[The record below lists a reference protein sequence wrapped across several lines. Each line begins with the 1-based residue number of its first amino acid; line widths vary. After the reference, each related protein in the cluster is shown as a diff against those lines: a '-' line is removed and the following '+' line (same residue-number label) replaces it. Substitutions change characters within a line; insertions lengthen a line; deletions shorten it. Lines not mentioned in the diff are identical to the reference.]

1 MIIAALLFSSLG
13 GLLASDSVLWNED
26 NCNLQGV
33 NDDVVYGTPTDAI
46 CCNNIFTDI
55 FQNSTTNSSNSLHPV
70 WNECSKLDS
79 ADKCDM
85 NDRCLW
91 VSNGAEG
98 VCRENRDAVNNVC
111 CRPGEIMEN
120 CQALLN
126 GKCPSGWAVPTECC
140 PPPYDKYAG
149 RLDTESEDTVC
160 CNAPCTAI
168 ELAFNGNVTQ
178 GIVANTS
185 CRITTLSAKY
195 QELSKNCAPGARSAL
210 SGMNLFGGNS
220 INPFLMSQI
229 MKFPVTNPMK
239 AGQSNPFFGQIESML
254 GSKDMEMMDQLGATI
269 DMWKGDDSP
278 GKEVEEITVDDFFS
292 SLVDALDNDD
302 DVFQYRGDILSYHKT
317 GKMV

>member
-55 FQNSTTNSSNSLHPV
+55 FQNSTTNSVNSLHPV

-168 ELAFNGNVTQ
+168 ELAFNGNATQ
-178 GIVANTS
+178 GIVANTVFGVDGINEGLHS
-185 CRITTLSAKY
+185 GVCHSGCLAEHEVLQAHGVRGS
-195 QELSKNCAPGARSAL
+195 QEHLWR
-210 SGMNLFGGNS
+210 
-220 INPFLMSQI
+220 Q
-229 MKFPVTNPMK
+229 TH
-239 AGQSNPFFGQIESML
+239 
-254 GSKDMEMMDQLGATI
+254 
-269 DMWKGDDSP
+269 
-278 GKEVEEITVDDFFS
+278 S
-292 SLVDALDNDD
+292 S
-302 DVFQYRGDILSYHKT
+302 
-317 GKMV
+317 